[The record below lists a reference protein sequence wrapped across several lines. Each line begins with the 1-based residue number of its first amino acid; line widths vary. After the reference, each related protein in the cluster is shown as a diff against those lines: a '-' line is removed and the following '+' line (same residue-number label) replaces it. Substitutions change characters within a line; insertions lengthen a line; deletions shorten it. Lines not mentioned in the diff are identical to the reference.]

1 MSYSEFTIKDIR
13 NKLHLKI
20 IEEVELFLNVQPVKP
35 SSLLLDIL
43 TENIPLALRIDTEK
57 ARSEMIVAPV
67 LIELRKLF
75 NRQISLFSGTEF
87 NVDKSQG
94 LNGTCDF
101 IISHSPEQLSVTVP
115 IATMVEAK
123 NDNIKLGIPQCIAEM
138 VAAQMFNQQE
148 NNHIPFI
155 YGVVTTG
162 SIWKFLKLTGSNVY
176 LNPKEHFIENLELL
190 FGILSQIIDE
200 TRPNV
205 VGNGD

>member
-13 NKLHLKI
+13 NKFHLKI
-20 IEEVELFLNVQPVKP
+20 IEEVELFLNVELVKP

-43 TENIPLALRIDTEK
+43 AENMPLALRIDTEK

-101 IISHSPEQLSVTVP
+101 IISHSPEQLSVTAP
-115 IATMVEAK
+115 LATLVEAK

-138 VAAQMFNQQE
+138 VAAQIFNQQE

-162 SIWKFLKLTGSNVY
+162 SIWKFMKLRETTVY
-176 LNPKEHFIENLELL
+176 IEPKEHFIENIELL
-190 FGILSQIIDE
+190 FGILSQMINE
-200 TRPNV
+200 TRPTV
-205 VGNGD
+205 LGNGE